1 MARTTASTASTH
13 SKHIMHI
20 KVYSDPYESGSE
32 GSRGGGGTYFH
43 SKVTGWAGWAPKTIF
58 LGPASF
64 SLAKQLNGGGGGGG
78 QGEGRFKPL
87 AKICHYA

>member
-1 MARTTASTASTH
+1 MARTTASAASTH

-32 GSRGGGGTYFH
+32 GRRRRGGAYFH

-78 QGEGRFKPL
+78 GGGFKPL
-87 AKICHYA
+87 PKICHYT

>member
-32 GSRGGGGTYFH
+32 GRRGGGLF
-43 SKVTGWAGWAPKTIF
+43 
-58 LGPASF
+58 
-64 SLAKQLNGGGGGGG
+64 
-78 QGEGRFKPL
+78 PL
-87 AKICHYA
+87 

>member
-32 GSRGGGGTYFH
+32 GSGGGAYFH

-64 SLAKQLNGGGGGGG
+64 SLAKQLNGGGGGGRR
-78 QGEGRFKPL
+78 GEGRFKPL
-87 AKICHYA
+87 PKICHYA